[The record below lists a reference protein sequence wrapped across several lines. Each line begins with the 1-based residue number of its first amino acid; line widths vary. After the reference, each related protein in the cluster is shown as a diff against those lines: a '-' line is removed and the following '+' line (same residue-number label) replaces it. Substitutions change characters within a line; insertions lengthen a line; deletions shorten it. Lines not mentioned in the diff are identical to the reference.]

1 LTPPEGRRPGP
12 AGVTALSVFFAAGA
26 AIALLSLV
34 SLLVPSGA
42 LEPMWRLNPRAHEGF
57 TRLGTGTIALL
68 AGVSAACAAAAV
80 GVWRGRRWGHVLE
93 LGLLTVNLLGDI
105 LNVTL
110 GTERRAA
117 IGIPIAG
124 AIIVYLCTGRPRR
137 FFTGKNR
144 ET

>member
-1 LTPPEGRRPGP
+1 MTPPEGRRPGP

-68 AGVSAACAAAAV
+68 AGVSAACAAAA
-80 GVWRGRRWGHVLE
+80 